1 MPKSPLEE
9 GRRCVDY
16 LKRIEEERCQ
26 GRYLAGPATNKSEL
40 VKDVG
45 AANTRL

>member
-9 GRRCVDY
+9 DRRYVDY
-16 LKRIEEERCQ
+16 LKHIKEERCQ
-26 GRYLAGPATNKSEL
+26 GRCLAGPASNKSKL
-40 VKDVG
+40 VKEVA